1 MWTHHIQITVAAQE
15 TLHCMWLSIIQLTED
30 LQCGAIG
37 VVVLLHA
44 MVSNLSLCIPL
55 ITVIVL
61 NIDSLERL
69 GPSEFKR
76 YCQTKDGLFNISLSQ
91 GYSSINVKCFYL
103 IQ

>member
-1 MWTHHIQITVAAQE
+1 M
-15 TLHCMWLSIIQLTED
+15 ED
-30 LQCGAIG
+30 LKCGAIEI
-37 VVVLLHA
+37 VVLLHA

-69 GPSEFKR
+69 GPAEFKR
-76 YCQTKDGLFNISLSQ
+76 YCQTKGGLFNIRLSP
-91 GYSSINVKCFYL
+91 GYSYINFKCFYL